1 MGKRVKKVNSQ
12 EVGLEIGLIFFKY
25 FLKTEYL
32 HYGLFEEGEETDV
45 WNLGK
50 AQVRY
55 AEKLFSLIPEGTKT
69 ILDVGCGSG
78 KTAQVLSSMGYEVE
92 CVSPSK
98 LLNEYARRILD
109 GAAPVHTK
117 KFEDFESDK
126 KFDLVL
132 FSESFQYIPID
143 ESISRAMK
151 FLNPQGHIL
160 VADFFRRDHLKEK
173 GLLGGGHKWSEW
185 ESKLPIFPMT
195 TLFEEDITKQ
205 TSGTLALVNSM
216 TQEVVQPIYK
226 LIFMLGEDRYPKL
239 VKFVKWKWKKKLAKM
254 ENKHFTGQRN
264 ADKFIE
270 HKKYMMYLF
279 KIN

>member
-1 MGKRVKKVNSQ
+1 MARVKKVNSQ

-32 HYGLFEEGEETDV
+32 HYGLFEEGEEDDI

-55 AEKLFSLIPEGTKT
+55 AEKLFSMIPEGTKT

-78 KTAQVLSSMGYEVE
+78 KTAQTLTKMGYKVE

-98 LLNEYARRILD
+98 LLNKYAQGILGD
-109 GAAPVHTK
+109 ETPVHTK

-126 KFDLVL
+126 KFDLVM

-143 ESISRAMK
+143 DAINGAKK
-151 FLNPQGHIL
+151 FLNPNGHIL
-160 VADFFRRDHLKEK
+160 IADFFKRDHLPTP

-185 ESKLPIFPMT
+185 AEKLPT
-195 TLFEEDITKQ
+195 YSLEKVFEEDITVG

-216 TQEVVQPIYK
+216 TQQVIQPIYN
-226 LIFMLGEDRYPKL
+226 LIFMLGEDRYPRL
-239 VKFVKWKWKKKLAKM
+239 VKFVKWKWKAKLAKM

-264 ADKFIE
+264 AEMFIK
-270 HKKYMMYLF
+270 HKKYMMYMF
-279 KIN
+279 KVS

>member
-1 MGKRVKKVNSQ
+1 MAKIKKVNSQ

-32 HYGLFEEGEETDV
+32 HYGLFEKGEEEDI

-78 KTAQVLSSMGYEVE
+78 KMAQMLTKLGYKVE

-98 LLNEYARRILD
+98 LLNKYAKAILGD
-109 GAAPVHTK
+109 ETPVHTK

-126 KFDLVL
+126 KFDLVM
-132 FSESFQYIPID
+132 FSESFQYIAID
-143 ESISRAMK
+143 DAIKGAKK
-151 FLNPQGHIL
+151 FLTPEGHIL
-160 VADFFRRDHLKEK
+160 VADFFKRDHLPTS

-185 ESKLPIFPMT
+185 EEKLPT
-195 TLFEEDITKQ
+195 YSLETLFEEDVTEPA
-205 TSGTLALVNSM
+205 SGTLALVNSM
-216 TQEVVQPIYK
+216 TQQVIQPIYH
-226 LIFMLGEDRYPKL
+226 LVFMLAEDRYPKL
-239 VKFVKWKWKKKLAKM
+239 LKFVKWKWKKKLAKM

-264 ADKFIE
+264 AKMFIK
-270 HKKYMMYLF
+270 HKKYMIYLF
-279 KIN
+279 KS

>member
-1 MGKRVKKVNSQ
+1 MARVKKVNSQ

-32 HYGLFEEGEETDV
+32 HYGLFEEGDEKDV

-55 AEKLFSLIPEGTKT
+55 AEKLFSLIPDGTKT

-78 KTAQVLSSMGYEVE
+78 KTAQTLVGLGYDVE

-98 LLNEYARRILD
+98 LLNKYARNILD
-109 GAAPVHTK
+109 KDTPVHTN
-117 KFEDFESDK
+117 KFEDFESKK

-132 FSESFQYIPID
+132 FSESFQYIAID
-143 ESISRAMK
+143 DSISKALT
-151 FLNPQGHIL
+151 FLKPDGHII
-160 VADFFRRDHLKEK
+160 VADFFQRDHLPEK

-185 ESKLPIFPMT
+185 EQKLPNLPIDSVY
-195 TLFEEDITKQ
+195 EEDVTQKA
-205 TSGTLALVNSM
+205 SGTLALVNSM
-216 TQEVVQPIYK
+216 TQEVIQPIYN

-239 VKFVKWKWKKKLAKM
+239 VKFVKWKWRKKLAKM
-254 ENKHFTGQRN
+254 ENKHFTQQRN
-264 ADKFIE
+264 AENFIKY
-270 HKKYMMYLF
+270 KKYMIYLF
-279 KIN
+279 KAK

>member
-1 MGKRVKKVNSQ
+1 MARVKKVNSQ
-12 EVGLEIGLIFFKY
+12 EVGLEIGLIFFKH

-32 HYGLFEEGEETDV
+32 HYGLFEEGEEKDI

-50 AQVRY
+50 AQIRY

-78 KTAQVLSSMGYEVE
+78 KTAQTLTKLGYKVE

-98 LLNEYARRILD
+98 LLNKYAKGILGD
-109 GAAPVHTK
+109 EVPVHTK

-126 KFDLVL
+126 KFDLVM

-143 ESISRAMK
+143 EAITGAKK
-151 FLNPQGHIL
+151 FLKPEGHIL
-160 VADFFRRDHLKEK
+160 VADFFKRDHLPTP

-185 ESKLPIFPMT
+185 EQKLPT
-195 TLFEEDITKQ
+195 YDLDQLFEQDITKE
-205 TSGTLALVNSM
+205 TSGTLALVNGL
-216 TQEVVQPIYK
+216 TKEVIEPIYK
-226 LIFMLGEDRYPKL
+226 LIFMLGEDRYPRL
-239 VKFVKWKWKKKLAKM
+239 VKFVKWKWRKKFEKM

-264 ADKFIE
+264 AAKFVE

-279 KIN
+279 KLK

>member
-1 MGKRVKKVNSQ
+1 MARVKKVNSQ

-32 HYGLFEEGEETDV
+32 HYGLFNDDEFDDI
-45 WNLGK
+45 WKLGT
-50 AQVRY
+50 AQERY
-55 AEKLFSLIPEGTKT
+55 AQKLFSLIPEGTKT

-78 KTAQVLSSMGYEVE
+78 KTAQRLSELGYQVE

-98 LLNEYARRILD
+98 LLNKYAQGILGD
-109 GAAPVHTK
+109 KAPVHTT
-117 KFEDFESDK
+117 KFEDFKSDK
-126 KFDLVL
+126 KFDLVM

-143 ESISRAMK
+143 DAISGALK
-151 FLNPQGHIL
+151 FLNPDGHIL
-160 VADFFRRDHLKEK
+160 VADFFQRDHLATP

-185 ESKLPIFPMT
+185 EQKLPKFPIT
-195 TLFEEDITKQ
+195 NKFEQDITKE

-216 TQEVVQPIYK
+216 TSQVIRPIYD
-226 LIFMLGEDRYPKL
+226 LIFMLGEDRYPRI
-239 VKFVKWKWKKKLAKM
+239 VKFVKWKWRKKLDKM

-264 ADKFIE
+264 AENFVK

-279 KIN
+279 QAK